1 MLVIKHIEDTHYY
14 YFVSETRG
22 LCYATSLCL
31 IYKYTIAVD
40 GSFTGIQQSVCRHYT
55 GIQKSYIRVYET
67 CFGVIYTLVN
77 YVLIINNYKPN
88 ILGVVGLDHGLAEGA
103 VIGRVTTDEFESS
116 NKIMPSFFASICYMK
131 YEFFICTVKK
141 DNRSCEIPTGI
152 GCYI

>member
-1 MLVIKHIEDTHYY
+1 MLAIKHIEDLHYY

-40 GSFTGIQQSVCRHYT
+40 GSFTGLQQSVCRHYT

-88 ILGVVGLDHGLAEGA
+88 ILGVVGIDHGLAEGA

-116 NKIMPSFFASICYMK
+116 NNIMPSFFHPSVIWSMNFSSAQWKKIIK
-131 YEFFICTVKK
+131 AVK
-141 DNRSCEIPTGI
+141 SPQV
-152 GCYI
+152 